1 MSLFELGGTQSRR
14 RCWNTATAAP
24 RSPSQQ
30 WFLLDER
37 RAHCTDS
44 PDGPGADTASP
55 GADTASP
62 GADTAS
68 PGADTASP
76 GTDTASPGTDTAS
89 PGADTA
95 SPGTDTA
102 SPGTDTASPGTD
114 TASPG
119 ADTASSGA
127 DTASPGTDPASP
139 GADTAS
145 SGADTASPGA
155 ATASRDRPA
164 LGKARQYRDL
174 VASMFAHAYG
184 AYIAHAFPADELM
197 PISCSGHDT
206 LGGYCSSACLSA
218 AFETVAESLAHFHWP
233 IAAWS
238 CAAV

>member
-1 MSLFELGGTQSRR
+1 MFELGDTQSRR

-44 PDGPGADTASP
+44 PDGPSADTASPGTDTASSGADTASPGAETASPGAETASPGADTEGP

-68 PGADTASP
+68 PGADTE
-76 GTDTASPGTDTAS
+76 G
-89 PGADTA
+89 PGAD
-95 SPGTDTA
+95 
-102 SPGTDTASPGTD
+102 
-114 TASPG
+114 
-119 ADTASSGA
+119 
-127 DTASPGTDPASP
+127 
-139 GADTAS
+139 
-145 SGADTASPGA
+145 
-155 ATASRDRPA
+155 TASRDRPA

-206 LGGYCSSACLSA
+206 LGGYL
-218 AFETVAESLAHFHWP
+218 L
-233 IAAWS
+233 
-238 CAAV
+238 

>member
-1 MSLFELGGTQSRR
+1 MSLFELGDTQSRR

-55 GADTASP
+55 GADTASS

-76 GTDTASPGTDTAS
+76 G
-89 PGADTA
+89 AD
-95 SPGTDTA
+95 
-102 SPGTDTASPGTD
+102 
-114 TASPG
+114 
-119 ADTASSGA
+119 
-127 DTASPGTDPASP
+127 
-139 GADTAS
+139 
-145 SGADTASPGA
+145 
-155 ATASRDRPA
+155 TASRDRPA

-206 LGGYCSSACLSA
+206 LGGYL
-218 AFETVAESLAHFHWP
+218 L
-233 IAAWS
+233 
-238 CAAV
+238 